1 MNGNISETM
10 ESDKNVEKP
19 STKIASRSWKKI
31 ASRATNSERMKK
43 TPGSGP
49 DRREP

>member
-1 MNGNISETM
+1 MKNISETM
-10 ESDKNVEKP
+10 ESDKNVENP
-19 STKIASRSWKKI
+19 PTKRSSRSWKKI
-31 ASRATNSERMKK
+31 ASRATHSERMNK

>member
-1 MNGNISETM
+1 MKENISETM
-10 ESDKNVEKP
+10 ESEKNVENPPAKR
-19 STKIASRSWKKI
+19 SSRSWKKI
-31 ASRATNSERMKK
+31 ASWATNSERMKK